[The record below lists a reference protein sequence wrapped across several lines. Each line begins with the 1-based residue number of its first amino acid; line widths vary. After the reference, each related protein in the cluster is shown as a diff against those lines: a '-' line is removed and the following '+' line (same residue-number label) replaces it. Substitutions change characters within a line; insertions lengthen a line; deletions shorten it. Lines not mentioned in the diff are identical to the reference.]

1 MIVIGTDT
9 HKTSHTDELSS
20 QYLRRRTYMNE
31 DDEKR
36 HQDEEVLD
44 TVAPLGDEDLT
55 VDDNRQK
62 T

>member
-1 MIVIGTDT
+1 
-9 HKTSHTDELSS
+9 
-20 QYLRRRTYMNE
+20 MNE

-55 VDDNRQK
+55 VDDRQAEDVK
-62 T
+62 GGYTAPGLAKHALE